1 MNEET
6 LTKIRKVCRAVGHA
20 LQVSGPF
27 NLQIIAK
34 ENNLQVI
41 ECNVRVSRSF
51 PFVSKTLGVD
61 FVALATRVILG
72 LTCDPVT
79 PDPMSDSSRIG
90 MKVCI
95 AVKCF
100 SRSYKDNRYLE
111 IVIEKDILVYFSC
124 LERLSIR
131 CMFLT
136 IK

>member
-72 LTCDPVT
+72 LTCEPVT

-90 MKVCI
+90 MKVCVMI
-95 AVKCF
+95 IYYHTIITLKISMF
-100 SRSYKDNRYLE
+100 
-111 IVIEKDILVYFSC
+111 ILPARNVYQEDRHVLGFQK
-124 LERLSIR
+124 E
-131 CMFLT
+131 FPPKT
-136 IK
+136 